1 MNIIIE
7 SSFALSAKDKESIK
21 TKINYLRKYESR
33 IIQVNVFFKTVGGS
47 TPNTVLSE
55 IRILVPGNDLFAE
68 RSDTDAVKAFSSA
81 YSSIKR
87 RVKQRRKRLN
97 DHKSPIKAL
106 NEIVNNTY

>member
-7 SSFALSAKDKESIK
+7 SPFTISEKDKEVIEK
-21 TKINYLRKYESR
+21 RINYLKKYESR
-33 IIQVNVFFKTVGGS
+33 IIQVNVFFKTGGGS
-47 TPNTVLSE
+47 NPNTILSE

-68 RSDTDAVKAFSSA
+68 QKDEDAMKAFSSA

-87 RVKQRRKRLN
+87 QVKERRKKLN
-97 DHKSPIKAL
+97 DHQSPIKEI

>member
-7 SSFALSAKDKESIK
+7 SSFALSTKDKENIK
-21 TKINYLRKYESR
+21 TKINYLKKYESR

-47 TPNTVLSE
+47 NPSTVLSE
-55 IRILVPGNDLFAE
+55 IKIQVPGNDLFVE
-68 RSDTDAVKAFSSA
+68 RSDVDAMKAFSSA

-87 RVKQRRKRLN
+87 QVKQRRKKLN
-97 DHKSPIKAL
+97 DHKSPIREI